1 MIHQRVVS
9 RSTPKS
15 EPAKSPGD
23 SFRRPYGWERL
34 SARYPDVAAAY
45 DALREACRRGPLDDR
60 LIALVK
66 LAVSVGARAERT
78 MHAHTRK
85 ALRQGVR
92 PDELRHVALV
102 ALPTIGLPAALEALK
117 RIDQSIAEATGDA
130 GFGSPLAQPASS
142 PAPGAVRPRR
152 GKRGR

>member
-1 MIHQRVVS
+1 MIHPRVVS
-9 RSTPKS
+9 RSTLKS
-15 EPAKSPGD
+15 EPASLPGG
-23 SFRRPYGWERL
+23 SSRRLGGWERL

-45 DALREACRRGPLDDR
+45 DALREASLRGPLDGR
-60 LIALVK
+60 LLACVK
-66 LAVSVGARAERT
+66 LAVSVGASAERT
-78 MHAHTRK
+78 VHAHTRK

-117 RIDQSIAEATGDA
+117 QIDQSIAEATGDT
-130 GFGSPLAQPASS
+130 GFGSLPAQPASS
-142 PAPGAVRPRR
+142 PTPVAVRPRQ